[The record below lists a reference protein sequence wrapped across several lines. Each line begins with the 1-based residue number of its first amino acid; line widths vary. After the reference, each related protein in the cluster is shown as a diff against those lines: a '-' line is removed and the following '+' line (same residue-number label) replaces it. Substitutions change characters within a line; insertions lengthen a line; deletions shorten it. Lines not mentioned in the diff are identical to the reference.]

1 MTQHFFTLLLLL
13 LIGLPLFD
21 TISENIHSHPE
32 NYLDLTKAKIVRV
45 LILER
50 EKPDVIR
57 INAKDAPLVFL
68 LNNREITLK
77 PGDGFAFVFF
87 GTDKVTFKLRDFSLE
102 SEKLTVKNPEGL
114 LQLYSQET
122 SNRFYRGDLEM
133 EFNNRAGLQMINVVG
148 LEDYITSVIG
158 SEMNFRE
165 MDALKSQAVVSRT
178 YTLWNIHKS
187 VWPGFHLKDHE
198 QNQVYRGELISRPDY
213 AEAANATAGE
223 ILTWSNK
230 LILSAYSSTCGG
242 TTGNNIEIWDGEDLP
257 YLNPINDR
265 QMCSLSPH
273 YEWETVLSIE
283 DFFDFIKARYA
294 FTSENFEIQTHPS
307 GRVSRITFYDRFSKE
322 LTFGGNEFRLIIN
335 RHFKKIT
342 LKSTLFT
349 LHKTDNN
356 IHFSGNG
363 LGHGVGMCQW
373 GAKGFAKAGWNY
385 SDILS
390 FYFSG
395 TKIVDLKDI
404 EEQKIALSN

>member
-1 MTQHFFTLLLLL
+1 
-13 LIGLPLFD
+13 
-21 TISENIHSHPE
+21 
-32 NYLDLTKAKIVRV
+32 
-45 LILER
+45 
-50 EKPDVIR
+50 
-57 INAKDAPLVFL
+57 
-68 LNNREITLK
+68 
-77 PGDGFAFVFF
+77 
-87 GTDKVTFKLRDFSLE
+87 
-102 SEKLTVKNPEGL
+102 
-114 LQLYSQET
+114 
-122 SNRFYRGDLEM
+122 
-133 EFNNRAGLQMINVVG
+133 MINVVG

-294 FTSENFEIQTHPS
+294 FTSENFEIQSHPS
-307 GRVSRITFYDRFSKE
+307 GRVSRITFYDRCSKE